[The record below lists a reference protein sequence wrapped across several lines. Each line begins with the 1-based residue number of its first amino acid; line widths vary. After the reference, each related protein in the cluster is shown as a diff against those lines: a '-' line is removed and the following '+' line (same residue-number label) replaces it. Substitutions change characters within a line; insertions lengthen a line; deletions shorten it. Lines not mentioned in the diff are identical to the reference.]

1 MTNGSEGFP
10 LLPPPDPV
18 ERPPSPPPPPPED
31 LAAPPPPPDSI
42 APPPPP
48 DDVPPPPPVETQ
60 KKQKLGWGAKKPT
73 VTPLSVE
80 DLIRKKK
87 EADAATAKVSFSY
100 SGDDEIRDARFGD
113 FYLRLPLSIA

>member
-1 MTNGSEGFP
+1 MTNSSEGSLP
-10 LLPPPDPV
+10 LPPPDPV

-48 DDVPPPPPVETQ
+48 DDAPPPPPVEAQ
-60 KKQKLGWGAKKPT
+60 KKQKLGWGAKKPA

-87 EADAATAKVSFSY
+87 EADAATAKVSLSS
-100 SGDDEIRDARFGD
+100 SGDGGLRDARFD
-113 FYLRLPLSIA
+113 SFYLHLHLSIA

>member
-1 MTNGSEGFP
+1 MTNSSELFP
-10 LLPPPDPV
+10 PLPPPDPV

-31 LAAPPPPPDSI
+31 LATPPPPPDNI

-60 KKQKLGWGAKKPT
+60 KKQKLGWGAKKLA

-87 EADAATAKVSFSY
+87 EADAATAKASFS
-100 SGDDEIRDARFGD
+100 
-113 FYLRLPLSIA
+113 PLGTIK